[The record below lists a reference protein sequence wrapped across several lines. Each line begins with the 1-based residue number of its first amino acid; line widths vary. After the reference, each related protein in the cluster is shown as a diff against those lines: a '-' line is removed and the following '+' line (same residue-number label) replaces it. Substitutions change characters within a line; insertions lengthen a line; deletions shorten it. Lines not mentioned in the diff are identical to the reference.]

1 MATTGVVML
10 DILGTSLT
18 IDDKR
23 RLSHPNCFGVI
34 LFAKNFSNK
43 TQLSELCRE
52 IKNIRSTPIII
63 AVDHEGGRVQRF
75 KTEFTLIP
83 AMRNLGMIWV
93 RDEVRAKDLAKKIG
107 LIIAVELKS
116 CGVDFSFTPV
126 LDLDYEKSK
135 VIGDRAFH
143 ADPRVVSELSY
154 SVIEGLIQGGSVSVG
169 KHFPGHGFVSEDSHL
184 QIVTDHRSLD
194 SIMERDIIPFA
205 NLIDNGLS
213 AVMPAHVVYPSV
225 DSLPV
230 GFSEYWLK
238 KILRRKLGFKGV
250 IFSDDLSMKGAFINS
265 SIEERGKMALN
276 AGCDVILVCN
286 EPEDADRLLDAIP
299 IDRVTKPSNSCELFL
314 QEIEKNAH
322 AAVRFNDNDTLYR
335 RAVNS
340 IKDEFDGT
348 S

>member
-1 MATTGVVML
+1 MTSNGVVML
-10 DILGTSLT
+10 DINGTSLT
-18 IDDKR
+18 NDDKR

-34 LFAKNFSNK
+34 LFARNFLNK
-43 TQLSELCRE
+43 TQLSELCRD
-52 IKNIRSTPIII
+52 IKDLRPTPIAI

-75 KTEFTLIP
+75 KDEFTLIP
-83 AMRNLGMIWV
+83 AMRDLGIIWMK
-93 RDEVRAKDLAKKIG
+93 DKLRANDLAKKIG
-107 LIIAVELKS
+107 LIIALELRS

-126 LDLDYEKSK
+126 LDLDYGKSK

-143 ADPRVVSELSY
+143 SDPRVVSELSY
-154 SVIEGLIQGGSVSVG
+154 SIIKGLTRGGSVSVG

-184 QIVTDHRSLD
+184 EIVTDHRSLD
-194 SIMERDIIPFA
+194 LIMERDVIPFA
-205 NLIDNGLS
+205 NLIDNGVS
-213 AVMPAHVVYPSV
+213 AIMPAHVVYPSV

-238 KILRRKLGFKGV
+238 NILRVKLGFKGV

-286 EPEDADRLLDAIP
+286 EPDDADRLLDAIP
-299 IDRVTKPSNSCELFL
+299 VDRISKASNSCELFL
-314 QEIEKNAH
+314 HEIEKNAH
-322 AAVRFNDNDTLYR
+322 EAFRNNGNDRLYT
-335 RAVNS
+335 RAVES
-340 IKDEFDGT
+340 IEDEFHGI